1 MPRTKSLITVIRDL
15 VHHEVTQA
23 IAKLFGGV
31 YSTGNGRRK
40 AKNGRRKRP
49 RGKWGRR
56 PGPPPGLRAQ
66 DETEELRRQRRAGAV
81 PGPVP
86 H

>member
-23 IAKLFGGV
+23 ITQLFAGV
-31 YSTGNGRRK
+31 HSTGNGRRK

-49 RGKWGRR
+49 RGKWR
-56 PGPPPGLRAQ
+56 PGGPGRPPASARKMK
-66 DETEELRRQRRAGAV
+66 RK
-81 PGPVP
+81 
-86 H
+86 

>member
-15 VHHEVTQA
+15 VHQEVTQA
-23 IAKLFGGV
+23 IAQLFGGV

-49 RGKWGRR
+49 GGKWR
-56 PGPPPGLRAQ
+56 PGGPGRPPASARKMK
-66 DETEELRRQRRAGAV
+66 RK
-81 PGPVP
+81 
-86 H
+86 

>member
-23 IAKLFGGV
+23 IAQLFHGV
-31 YSTGNGRRK
+31 SSTGNGRRK

-49 RGKWGRR
+49 RGKWR
-56 PGPPPGLRAQ
+56 PGGPGRPPASARKMK
-66 DETEELRRQRRAGAV
+66 RK
-81 PGPVP
+81 
-86 H
+86 